1 MIKSAIMLTALAAT
15 FVYATTDAF
24 DTARAT
30 ANNVADVYVA
40 AGHINPL
47 MLDVEA
53 RNAAN
58 AALFAKA
65 EKLEKLAAYARTIE
79 VKDEQSNS
87 ADIIMG
93 FRKTL

>member
-47 MLDVEA
+47 MLDVDQ
-53 RNAAN
+53 RHAAN

-65 EKLEKLAAYARTIE
+65 ERLGKLAAYARNIE
-79 VKDEQSNS
+79 VEAENANS
-87 ADIIMG
+87 AEIIMG
-93 FRKTL
+93 FRKAL